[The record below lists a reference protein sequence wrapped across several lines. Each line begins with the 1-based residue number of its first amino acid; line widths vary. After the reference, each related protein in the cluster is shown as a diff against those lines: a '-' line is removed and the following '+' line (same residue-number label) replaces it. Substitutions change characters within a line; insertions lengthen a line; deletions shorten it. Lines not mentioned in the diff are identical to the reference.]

1 MSWDILSKA
10 NLQYLLTRLKEITN
24 SFVNWKIHDE
34 LGAKNLIKYPYYDI
48 SGDGDYWH
56 DYAGM
61 DITCDK
67 YGTIYFNGTSTHSIE
82 LSLSEYEINVSDGD
96 YVLTFNTSMTTQH
109 ALLNVSYKETPTHS
123 IVICSLNPGESI
135 TLSLSSGIG
144 YKIQL
149 QLNSGETCNNDYVKP
164 ILTHAEDNDSTYMP
178 YAKSNLDLTVDLNSE
193 ISRSQEFGVKNI
205 FDTSGFS
212 SHTFNDGV
220 VCSLASDGSI
230 NISGTCTVASEGIT
244 FTKEYILDGTYTLYY
259 ITNDFSTRMWCRKYI
274 NGVADEVLIL
284 PLSGYL
290 TTEFTK
296 ENNTTYKF
304 ELRVS
309 RGVHDGGNIKFM
321 ISKGPFTDYNW
332 QPYTMSNKELTQKV
346 NDLDDDKVDWKS
358 FGELGVKNVI
368 PYPYHDIPKSVSGIE
383 WTSDV
388 DGCIHIDGTSPSSPV
403 VAVAYLTGGLSGTT
417 GLTLSGDYILSL
429 QASTENVTLKMY
441 RQKGSTSYGAYSVIT
456 GQSKTITCV
465 DDGESFYILY
475 LQCDGETTF
484 DDDYAYPMLR
494 RADDTDNTYQPYA
507 MTNRELTLK
516 AMQPQG
522 HTIKNDSGTSQTQ
535 RDNLQFGGVYTHDD
549 STNGK
554 TQVDIVREFESPSA
568 VEALT
573 GEAAKGFQHTPDTV
587 YRGKTASDI
596 GFDKTGTSFNSTRVQ
611 DVLEEVDSKIDDIE
625 TEIAGI
631 IKVIKFSG
639 TTTASGALLLPTS
652 ASANCIVNIV
662 YDYLYTERGLVFQR
676 GDGYCT
682 CFNNSLQVAANTEV
696 HLIVYYI
703 NKPQ

>member
-10 NLQYLLTRLKEITN
+10 NLQYLLTRLKEVTN

-48 SGDGDYWH
+48 SGDGDYWY

-109 ALLNVSYKETPTHS
+109 ALLKVSYKETPTHS

-149 QLNSGETCNNDYVKP
+149 QLYSGETCNNDYVKP

-205 FDTSGFS
+205 FDTGDKLP
-212 SHTFNDGV
+212 HTFNDGV

-230 NISGTCTVASEGIT
+230 NISGTSTKADEGIG
-244 FTKEYILDGTYTLYY
+244 FSKEYVLDGTYTLYY
-259 ITNDFSTRMWCRKYI
+259 ITNDFSTRMQCQKYI
-274 NGVADEVLIL
+274 NGVADTAFVL

-304 ELRVS
+304 ELHVK

-332 QPYTMSNKELTQKV
+332 QPYTM
-346 NDLDDDKVDWKS
+346 
-358 FGELGVKNVI
+358 
-368 PYPYHDIPKSVSGIE
+368 
-383 WTSDV
+383 
-388 DGCIHIDGTSPSSPV
+388 
-403 VAVAYLTGGLSGTT
+403 
-417 GLTLSGDYILSL
+417 
-429 QASTENVTLKMY
+429 
-441 RQKGSTSYGAYSVIT
+441 
-456 GQSKTITCV
+456 
-465 DDGESFYILY
+465 
-475 LQCDGETTF
+475 
-484 DDDYAYPMLR
+484 
-494 RADDTDNTYQPYA
+494 
-507 MTNRELTLK
+507 TNRELTLK
-516 AMQPQG
+516 AMQPNG
-522 HTIKNDSGTSQTQ
+522 HKVIDDAGTTLPQK
-535 RDNLQFGGVYTHDD
+535 DNLKFGGVYSHNTTDD
-549 STNGK
+549 SV
-554 TQVDIVREFESPSA
+554 VDIVREFQSA
-568 VEALT
+568 SDIEALT
-573 GEAAKGFQHTPDTV
+573 GEEAKGFQHIPDTV
-587 YRGKTASDI
+587 YRGRTASDI

-611 DVLEEVDSKIDDIE
+611 DVLEEVDGRLNSYST
-625 TEIAGI
+625 TE
-631 IKVIKFSG
+631 KVIGTWIDGKPIYQKTVSCG
-639 TTTASGALLLPTS
+639 ALPNNSSTTTAHGITGISKVIEITGYAFNGGNTIPLPFINAQNTNS
-652 ASANCIVNIV
+652 KAGVYANKVNIFISTGAV
-662 YDYLYTERGLVFQR
+662 DLSEYSESYITLKYIK
-676 GDGYCT
+676 
-682 CFNNSLQVAANTEV
+682 NT
-696 HLIVYYI
+696 
-703 NKPQ
+703 